1 MFSIEMTDAFTSAA
15 TNIAQSAVKDAAT
28 KLALKYGF
36 DANEAIEFLLSGGVT
51 VKKPTIPRN
60 AMPWCGVVNEDDCCA
75 IVYNSGLFT
84 QCPQKRKNGMWCTK
98 CANQVD
104 KNGTPKNGDIEQ
116 RKACGLMAYKVGK
129 QTVLPYSEYMKKHK
143 YTREDVEAA
152 AVEYGLT
159 IDPMQFEG
167 KKRGRPTTT
176 PQNMVTPLQELPV
189 VEEPRRSERIRSM
202 SPRRRIRVI
211 EEPAPEKEEPLPE
224 PEETEEKTEQELE
237 EEEIDEEEETE
248 FTAEQINKM
257 MIADLRKLAES
268 IAIPTKDNGKAIKLK
283 PLQDAVKLHFKL

>member
-15 TNIAQSAVKDAAT
+15 TNIAQSAVKNAAT

-60 AMPWCGVVNEDDCCA
+60 AMPWCGVVNETDCCA

-152 AVEYGLT
+152 AAEYGLT
-159 IDPMQFEG
+159 IDPLQFEG

-176 PQNMVTPLQELPV
+176 PQHMVTPLQELPV
-189 VEEPRRSERIRSM
+189 VEEPV

-211 EEPAPEKEEPLPE
+211 EEPEPPTEPEKEPE
-224 PEETEEKTEQELE
+224 PVPEEKEPDELE
-237 EEEIDEEEETE
+237 EEEIDEEEESE
-248 FTAEQINKM
+248 VTAEQINKM

-268 IAIPTKDNGKAIKLK
+268 IGIPTKDNGKAIKLK